1 VRVRVRVRVCGC
13 VDSKLKLPALV
24 SSRLPFRSRH
34 QRVTLLPAATR
45 RISVTYSPII
55 MSAIIEG
62 EVDADA
68 RHVQVIRQLICDVC
82 AQFYNAGWA
91 VGTSGSVAIRYGDQI
106 HTTPSGTLLSHESH
120 VAVAL

>member
-1 VRVRVRVRVCGC
+1 
-13 VDSKLKLPALV
+13 
-24 SSRLPFRSRH
+24 
-34 QRVTLLPAATR
+34 
-45 RISVTYSPII
+45 

-68 RHVQVIRQLICDVC
+68 KHVQVIRQLICDVC

-106 HTTPSGTLLSHESH
+106 HTTPSGTLLSHESR
-120 VAVAL
+120 VAVVIYKNVSRYV